1 MIKDSYSNALIPWL
15 ACGYSKILVIDA
27 RTFDQKI
34 TDILAQYPVDDFLIT
49 NYIIGTNFTDYIEL
63 CHEIYE

>member
-1 MIKDSYSNALIPWL
+1 M
-15 ACGYSKILVIDA
+15 IDA

-63 CHEIYE
+63 CHQIYE